1 MNQVSFN
8 IKKTVSGDYRTTVTF
23 YEYED
28 TSPYPGEEEKE
39 RLYFCLAEMYSL
51 SVKDME
57 ILNVSTSKTGMTIVI
72 PDALTDYIPRYN
84 HVVEVNDFR
93 LEHKMYNILEFRLN
107 QPDKGQI
114 TIVLGNRPYER

>member
-8 IKKTVSGDYRTTVTF
+8 IKKTVSSDYRTPVTF
-23 YEYED
+23 YEYKD
-28 TSPYPGEEEKE
+28 TSPYPGEKEKE

-84 HVVEVNDFR
+84 HVVEVDDFR